1 MEGIYFNRV
10 TKRFNDKTIFEDS
23 TFRVE
28 SGITL
33 LISPN
38 GTGKSTIIYSII
50 GNYRINSGRIYVNGY
65 DPVTDHKN
73 AFLGTSLMPE
83 NPAYFGSGSVKE
95 HIDLFSRLKGINKR
109 EIYDYLSFFGV
120 NNIIKSTIN
129 SLSMGELQILHIS
142 CYLSGNFK
150 LYIFDEPNSNLDQM
164 NRRKFSEAVKGKK
177 VNFGSIFLITSH
189 VNDELGQYANNI
201 LTISHRKIRTFEENQ
216 IYNAYSL
223 KFYDLEGMEE
233 KLGKLKHFKV
243 NDAIIITNTSINN
256 ITNMLPEENIREIIR
271 IPPAMV
277 DYYEAQK

>member
-1 MEGIYFNRV
+1 
-10 TKRFNDKTIFEDS
+10 
-23 TFRVE
+23 
-28 SGITL
+28 
-33 LISPN
+33 
-38 GTGKSTIIYSII
+38 
-50 GNYRINSGRIYVNGY
+50 
-65 DPVTDHKN
+65 
-73 AFLGTSLMPE
+73 
-83 NPAYFGSGSVKE
+83 
-95 HIDLFSRLKGINKR
+95 
-109 EIYDYLSFFGV
+109 
-120 NNIIKSTIN
+120 
-129 SLSMGELQILHIS
+129 MGELQILHIS

-271 IPPAMV
+271 IPPSMV

>member
-164 NRRKFSEAVKGKK
+164 NRRKFSEAVKRKK

-189 VNDELGQYANNI
+189 VNDELGQNANNI
-201 LTISHRKIRTFEENQ
+201 LTISHRKIRAFEENR